1 MFTSAAAVAA
11 VAYIV
16 GSSHGADAARVSFE
30 TATSSPAAV
39 EVPPSDEDFPTITE
53 DDLAPTEPTPPV
65 DEPAE
70 VPADVPVEVP
80 VESAPVVV
88 EAPVEPAH
96 APLVDGAEVAEL
108 VAVADAVADLDAEVA
123 ALRAVVPDVVADV
136 VPDVGSDVAVPDAVE
151 ETVADVTAPAD
162 RATEPVETLLAPPA
176 VESPA
181 IEFPVVESPVVE
193 SFGTRVSE
201 SGSPEGEPYSPA
213 PPDFEHFHAG
223 EHEIAPVVEPS
234 AEAGHEATRTFG
246 ATGPEITWSGDHG
259 ALVSGVGAD
268 EVEIAPAFSGGW

>member
-53 DDLAPTEPTPPV
+53 DDLAPSEPTEPTPPA

-70 VPADVPVEVP
+70 VPADVPVEAP
-80 VESAPVVV
+80 VEYAPVVV
-88 EAPVEPAH
+88 EAPAEPAY
-96 APLVDGAEVAEL
+96 APLVDSAEVAEL
-108 VAVADAVADLDAEVA
+108 VAVTVADAVADLDAEVA

-136 VPDVGSDVAVPDAVE
+136 VPDVAVPDAVE
-151 ETVADVTAPAD
+151 ETVADVTALAD
-162 RATEPVETLLAPPA
+162 RSAEPVEALFAPPT

-181 IEFPVVESPVVE
+181 VEYPVAE
-193 SFGTRVSE
+193 SFGTRALE
-201 SGSPEGEPYSPA
+201 SGSPEGEPYAPA
-213 PPDFEHFHAG
+213 TTDFEHFYAG
-223 EHEIAPVVEPS
+223 EH
-234 AEAGHEATRTFG
+234 
-246 ATGPEITWSGDHG
+246 EITWSGDHG
-259 ALVSGVGAD
+259 PLVSGVGAD

>member
-53 DDLAPTEPTPPV
+53 DDLAPSEPTEPTPPA

-70 VPADVPVEVP
+70 VPADVPVEAP
-80 VESAPVVV
+80 VEYAPVVV
-88 EAPVEPAH
+88 EAPAEPAY
-96 APLVDGAEVAEL
+96 APLVDSAEVAEL
-108 VAVADAVADLDAEVA
+108 VAVTVADAVADLDAEVA

-136 VPDVGSDVAVPDAVE
+136 VPDVAVPEAVE
-151 ETVADVTAPAD
+151 ETVADVTALAD
-162 RATEPVETLLAPPA
+162 RSAEPVEALFAPPA

-181 IEFPVVESPVVE
+181 VESPAVESPVVESPVVE
-193 SFGTRVSE
+193 SPVVESPVAESFGTRVLE
-201 SGSPEGEPYSPA
+201 SGPPEGEPYAPA
-213 PPDFEHFHAG
+213 TPDFEHFYAG
-223 EHEIAPVVEPS
+223 EH
-234 AEAGHEATRTFG
+234 
-246 ATGPEITWSGDHG
+246 EITWSGDHG